1 MIKKQFK
8 YLKFII
14 KLESKRLNKKNSEN
28 KEKYLLAKKEGRQN
42 NKVTQI
48 KKNTWK
54 KNRYLNG
61 PLNKEDML
69 DIVAKLEK
77 IDSNIF
83 TKTKLDKWLE
93 EIEIIDFFDKH
104 LLDGG
109 SYSVAVNGVQAYED
123 YKLERLSKIKLPL
136 IAIVV
141 SIFAFIVASIA
152 LFI

>member
-1 MIKKQFK
+1 
-8 YLKFII
+8 
-14 KLESKRLNKKNSEN
+14 
-28 KEKYLLAKKEGRQN
+28 
-42 NKVTQI
+42 
-48 KKNTWK
+48 
-54 KNRYLNG
+54 
-61 PLNKEDML
+61 
-69 DIVAKLEK
+69 
-77 IDSNIF
+77 
-83 TKTKLDKWLE
+83 LE